1 MKKIKEKAC
10 RKCKALVSLDT
21 KKCPVCGNDS
31 FTKLWEGYI
40 IIIDPGKSVVA
51 EKIGAQIAW
60 KYAIRI
66 AR

>member
-10 RKCKALVSLDT
+10 RNCKALVPLET
-21 KKCPVCGNDS
+21 KKCPVCGGEA

-40 IIIDPGKSVVA
+40 IVIDPAKSEVA
-51 EKIGAQIAW
+51 QRIGAKIPW